1 MGKTYSIDL
10 RERIV
15 CGIDGG
21 LSCRAAAVAFA
32 VSASFAVKLK
42 AYRAATGSVEPV
54 RQGRP
59 PGSGKLAPHLDFLVA
74 CVEERADITLPE
86 LAELLDAAHGVRA
99 HPSSLSRALCAA
111 GYSYKK
117 NAAGLGVRTRR
128 CQGEPA
134 DLDPPPPT
142 PDAA

>member
-86 LAELLDAAHGVRA
+86 LAELLDAAHGEGSDGLVARA
-99 HPSSLSRALCAA
+99 
-111 GYSYKK
+111 
-117 NAAGLGVRTRR
+117 GVD
-128 CQGEPA
+128 
-134 DLDPPPPT
+134 DLVGFEHHLRVGVGVEQV
-142 PDAA
+142 